1 VTEIRGVLLDLGHT
15 LVDYEVGDEALL
27 ESYQDVH
34 RYMQDLRLG
43 TQPIE
48 SDLLLRV
55 SKRALDLIVASYDRG
70 EIEEQDLL
78 VLLDEAFRHHGWHL
92 EPELVEDLMRR
103 EHAAFASHLFLS
115 AETRATLETLRQRGL
130 PIGIVS
136 NATIPGALMREDL
149 ELLGLDDVVNVAV
162 FSSEIGVRKPDRRIF
177 DAVLDALELDPR
189 HCLFVGDRLK
199 EDVGGSRALGMHAVL
214 THEFRQETPRTG
226 EPVEVITQFAQ
237 LLPILDSLARA

>member
-1 VTEIRGVLLDLGHT
+1 MTELRGVLLDLGHT

-27 ESYQDVH
+27 DSYQGVH
-34 RYMQDLRLG
+34 KYLESLG
-43 TQPIE
+43 LGPQPVE
-48 SDLLLRV
+48 PDLLLRV

-78 VLLDEAFRHHGWHL
+78 VLMDEAFRHHGWHL

-103 EHAAFASHLFLS
+103 EHAAFAKHLFLS
-115 AETRATLETLRQRGL
+115 PETRATLEELRRRGL

-149 ELLGLDDVVNVAV
+149 ELLGLDALVDVAV

-177 DAVLDALELDPR
+177 EAVLDGLELDPR
-189 HCLFVGDRLK
+189 QCIFVGDRLK

-214 THEFRQETPRTG
+214 THEFRRETPRPG
-226 EPVEVITQFAQ
+226 EPVEIITRFGQV
-237 LLPILDSLARA
+237 LPILDGLVRA